1 MLSQATTRSH
11 IRSIQTLRQYGD
23 CLKMNLLEKRSWIG
37 PVVTVIGCVVAQQVM
52 AQALGNLG
60 GDIATT
66 VQQAGTWAI
75 TVARAAAVLI
85 ALAGFAMFATGRHA
99 WQGGIVMLIGVAG

>member
-1 MLSQATTRSH
+1 
-11 IRSIQTLRQYGD
+11 
-23 CLKMNLLEKRSWIG
+23 MNLLEKRSWIG

-99 WQGGIVMLIGVAG
+99 WQGGIVMLIGVAGALKADVIVNTLFGA

>member
-1 MLSQATTRSH
+1 
-11 IRSIQTLRQYGD
+11 
-23 CLKMNLLEKRSWIG
+23 MNLLEKRPWIG

-52 AQALGNLG
+52 AQNIIGGGSLGG

-75 TVARAAAVLI
+75 AVARAAAVLI

-99 WQGGIVMLIGVAG
+99 WQGGIVMLIGVAGALKADIIVNTLFGA